1 MEYIKNCS
9 IGDMSLEDLEREAI
23 ERTLKFFK
31 GNVMATAKSLGML
44 TSKNTLKMLDEKAHR
59 KMLDEKAH
67 KAKLEMLTSKNTLK
81 MLDEIIEMREKEVKE
96 IQAEIGNFLLW
107 YYHKNYDESTGEVR
121 NLYDAIDHYVSE
133 VR

>member
-31 GNVMATAKSLGML
+31 GNVMATAKSLG
-44 TSKNTLKMLDEKAHR
+44 
-59 KMLDEKAH
+59 
-67 KAKLEMLTSKNTLK
+67 MLTSKNTLK